1 MNKKSAYLFVFLACL
16 GASPA
21 TADELPFCSNRTIN
35 EVTSRAGCTVG
46 DSRCWLRSG
55 GFCTDYVLKKL
66 RLVPSG
72 GEVAWLPVPAVE
84 VKTGD
89 VAVFN
94 ARAHYAYVESV
105 LRDKQGKPVAV
116 NVSEYNFGTCL
127 VDEETMVTDNYKK
140 VNRRSG
146 IPLTAVD
153 GGFIRVSR

>member
-1 MNKKSAYLFVFLACL
+1 MNIKSAYLFAFLACL
-16 GASPA
+16 GPVPA
-21 TADELPFCSNRTIN
+21 NSEELPFCSNRTIN

-66 RLVPSG
+66 QLVPSV
-72 GEVAWLPVPAVE
+72 GEVTWLQVSPGE
-84 VKTGD
+84 VKPGD

-94 ARAHYAYVESV
+94 ARAHYAYVERV
-105 LRDKQGKPVAV
+105 VRDKQGKAVAV

-127 VDEETMVTDNYKK
+127 VDEDTMVTDHYKK

-153 GGFIRVSR
+153 GGFIRASR